1 MEDRMKVLMTTDTVG
16 GVWVYSLEL
25 CKALQKFEIQVHLL
39 AMGHWPSEE
48 QEKEAAALDNVILYK
63 SDFKLEWM
71 QDPWEDVKKARKW
84 INCVYHTVNPDLV
97 HLNNYAQVCRD
108 WECPTI
114 SVFHSCV
121 QTWWQAVKGTS
132 APAQW
137 QQYTETVKNSLQC
150 SDVVVS
156 PSKAILEKAKA
167 THGFTTDTKVIYN
180 GRDLR
185 FPDKKEKEKLIF
197 CVGRIWDEGKN
208 LLMLAKVA
216 RNLPWPVY
224 IAGSNTNPSTG
235 KTVEIE
241 NVHFLG
247 SLTGEEMKDWIQRS
261 SIFVSPTKYEPFGL
275 AILEA
280 AEAGC
285 ALALSNIETL
295 QEIWEDA
302 ALYFDPEDREAA
314 QHQIMR
320 LIEDEGLTK
329 EYAERALTRSSRY
342 TSDKMATAYYELYQE
357 SISKK
362 DKQKL
367 LSV

>member
-1 MEDRMKVLMTTDTVG
+1 MEDRMKILMTTDTVG

-25 CKALQKFEIQVHLL
+25 CKALQKYEVQVHLL

-71 QDPWEDVKKARKW
+71 QDPWEDVEKARKW

-97 HLNNYAQVCRD
+97 HLNNYAQVCGD

-121 QTWWQAVKGTS
+121 QTWWQSVKGTS

-137 QQYTETVKNSLQC
+137 HQYTETVKSSLQC

-156 PSKAILEKAKA
+156 PSKAILEKAKT
-167 THGFTTDTKVIYN
+167 THGFSSETKVIYN
-180 GRDLR
+180 GRDLS
-185 FPDKKEKEKLIF
+185 FPEKKKKEKLIF
-197 CVGRIWDEGKN
+197 CIGRIWDEGKN

-247 SLTGEEMKDWIQRS
+247 SLSQTELKDWIQKAG
-261 SIFVSPTKYEPFGL
+261 IFVSPTKYEPFGL

-295 QEIWEDA
+295 QEIWGEA
-302 ALYFDPEDREAA
+302 ALYFDPQDREEA
-314 QHQIMR
+314 QTQILK
-320 LIEDEGLTK
+320 LIKNASLRK
-329 EYAERALTRSSRY
+329 EYSEKALTRSAKY
-342 TSDKMATAYYELYQE
+342 TSEKMGKAYFELYTERIHKKQE
-357 SISKK
+357 
-362 DKQKL
+362 QKL

>member
-1 MEDRMKVLMTTDTVG
+1 MEDRMKILMTTDTVG

-25 CKALQKFEIQVHLL
+25 CKALQKYDIQVHLL

-48 QEKEAAALDNVILYK
+48 QEEAAATLENVILYK

-71 QDPWEDVKKARKW
+71 QDPWEDVEKARKW

-97 HLNNYAQVCRD
+97 HLNNYAQVCGD

-137 QQYTETVKNSLQC
+137 HQYTETVKSSLQC
-150 SDVVVS
+150 SDVVVT
-156 PSKAILEKAKA
+156 PSRAILEKAVS
-167 THGFTTDTKVIYN
+167 THGFTSETRVIHN
-180 GRDLR
+180 GRDLS
-185 FPDKKEKEKLIF
+185 FPEKKQKENIIF
-197 CVGRIWDEGKN
+197 CIGRIWDEGKN

-216 RNLPWPVY
+216 RKLPWPIY
-224 IAGSNTNPSTG
+224 IAGNNTNPSTG
-235 KTVEIE
+235 KTIEVE
-241 NVHFLG
+241 NVTFLG
-247 SLTGEEMKDWIQRS
+247 SLSEAEMKDWIQRAA
-261 SIFVSPTKYEPFGL
+261 IFVSPTKYEPFGL

-295 QEIWEDA
+295 QEIWEEA
-302 ALYFDPEDREAA
+302 ALYFDPQDRDAAEA
-314 QHQIMR
+314 QIMK
-320 LIEDEGLTK
+320 LIEDETLRK
-329 EYAERALTRSSRY
+329 EYAEKALERSALY
-342 TSDKMATAYYELYQE
+342 TSENMGRAYFDLYLE
-357 SISKK
+357 SIKK
-362 DKQKL
+362 KNKQKL